1 MNVAPYEIIT
11 DMTCL
16 LQTSL
21 VRQCAFLVE
30 ITNNQVSH
38 RKTLSHQYLKKTY
51 KKIYDIIYNVH
62 SYNAICHRNNILF

>member
-38 RKTLSHQYLKKTY
+38 RKTLSHQYFKKHI
-51 KKIYDIIYNVH
+51 KKHMI
-62 SYNAICHRNNILF
+62 